1 MNINKSIIFM
11 FSEITNTFWVKLD
24 KAMKEIGLHGGQIFI
39 LISLWEKDKQSQT
52 ELATNLRITPPTVNN
67 MVGSLKRNGFIKLN
81 RNPKDKR
88 VVFVSLT
95 EKGLE
100 IKSDLSGKWKE
111 LEDDFFGCLSETEK
125 LIILQIFGKMKS
137 HLFEDIDTQL

>member
-1 MNINKSIIFM
+1 MNVNESIIFL
-11 FSEITNTFWVKLD
+11 FSEITNSFWVKLD
-24 KAMKEIGLHGGQIFI
+24 KSMKEIGLHGGQVFI

-52 ELATNLRITPPTVNN
+52 ELAGNLRITPPTVNN
-67 MVGSLKRNGFIKLN
+67 MVGSLKKSGFIKLN
-81 RNPKDKR
+81 RNPKDRR

-95 EKGLE
+95 EKGLD
-100 IKSDLSGKWKE
+100 IKSDLLAKWSE

-137 HLFEDIDTQL
+137 HLFDDVES

>member
-1 MNINKSIIFM
+1 
-11 FSEITNTFWVKLD
+11 
-24 KAMKEIGLHGGQIFI
+24 MKEIGLHGGQVFI

-52 ELATNLRITPPTVNN
+52 ELASNLRVTPPTVNN
-67 MVGSLKRNGFIKLN
+67 MVGSLKKSGFIKLN
-81 RNPKDKR
+81 RNPKDRR

-95 EKGLE
+95 EKGLD
-100 IKSDLSGKWKE
+100 IKSDLLAKWSE

-137 HLFEDIDTQL
+137 HLFDDVES

>member
-1 MNINKSIIFM
+1 MNINESIIFL
-11 FSEITNTFWVKLD
+11 FSEITNSFWVKLD

-39 LISLWEKDKQSQT
+39 LISLWGKDKQSQT
-52 ELATNLRITPPTVNN
+52 ELASNLRITPPTVNN
-67 MVGSLKRNGFIKLN
+67 MVGSLKKSDFIKLN
-81 RNPKDKR
+81 RNPKDRR

-95 EKGLE
+95 EKGVD
-100 IKSDLSGKWKE
+100 IKSNLLEKWSE

-137 HLFEDIDTQL
+137 RLFDDVES